1 VGGAAEN
8 DERTKSAL
16 YDNVGDSQTV
26 KQYTMKQAEKSNDS
40 AVTTTPKL
48 ETSTK
53 LTLIGVALGIFMA
66 ALESTIVGTA
76 MPTVIATLGG
86 IEIYSWVAVA
96 YMLTTTVM
104 TPIWGKM
111 ADLIGRRP
119 AMFGGLALFI
129 LGSALSGAAHSM
141 AQLIAFRALQ
151 GLGAA
156 ALFPVGMT
164 IVADLLTLERRTR
177 MIGLFSSM
185 WGVASLFGPIV
196 GGFLTQYWSWRWVF
210 YINLPFG
217 ILAGILIWMTY
228 KEQHARRTNI
238 KLDYAGTFTLT
249 LAMVVLLVLVERGS
263 LFSNTA
269 MTLSLLAVVALTIFF
284 IWIERHSPEP
294 LIPLDLFRNPMV
306 RATTLHGLFAGMML
320 FGAMLYLPLFVQGVL
335 GRTPTEAGQILTPFI
350 LPWVFSSIIGTRLIL
365 RYGYRSVAV
374 AGMILM
380 VIGSLILAYVSTAT
394 TRTDLAIA
402 VIFLGLGGGL
412 TLATLMIGTQHAVSR
427 AQLGVATSTV
437 QFARNIGAALGIGM
451 MGAVLSWNLRNAL
464 AHGNSELASL
474 SLQHG
479 DVAALIRQ
487 TTRTEISPEAS
498 QFLQTALA
506 GSLQKAFAMG
516 LVAVVIATVIS
527 LLIPGGKAHDL
538 AHAEHQTDRATDD
551 DGAAMIDPGTTH

>member
-1 VGGAAEN
+1 
-8 DERTKSAL
+8 
-16 YDNVGDSQTV
+16 
-26 KQYTMKQAEKSNDS
+26 MKQPNKISDPLNVPA
-40 AVTTTPKL
+40 AKL
-48 ETSTK
+48 DLPTK
-53 LTLIGVALGIFMA
+53 LTLLGIALGIFMG

-86 IEIYSWVAVA
+86 MEIYSWVAVA
-96 YMLTTTVM
+96 YLLTSTVM

-141 AQLIAFRALQ
+141 GQLIAFRAVQ

-217 ILAGILIWMTY
+217 VLAGVLIWLTY
-228 KEQHARRTNI
+228 REKHERRTNI
-238 KLDYAGTFTLT
+238 KLDYVGTLTLT

-263 LFSNTA
+263 VLSNA
-269 MTLSLLAVVALTIFF
+269 LVIVGLLAFVALTLLFV
-284 IWIERHSPEP
+284 WIERHSPEP
-294 LIPLDLFRNPMV
+294 LIPLNLFRNQMV
-306 RATTLHGLFAGMML
+306 RATSLHGLFAGMML
-320 FGAMLYLPLFVQGVL
+320 FGSMLYLPLFVQAVM

-374 AGMILM
+374 TGMALM
-380 VIGSLILAYVSTAT
+380 VTGSLILAFVSTAT
-394 TRTDLAIA
+394 TRTHLAVA

-412 TLATLMIGTQHAVSR
+412 TLATLMIGTQHSVAR

-437 QFARNIGAALGIGM
+437 QFARNIGAALGIGT
-451 MGAVLSWNLRNAL
+451 MGAVLSWSLRNEL
-464 AHGNSELASL
+464 AHGSNELAAL

-479 DVAALIRQ
+479 DIAALVRQ
-487 TTRTEISPEAS
+487 TTRTGISPEAA

-506 GSLQKAFAMG
+506 GSLQKAFVVG
-516 LVAVVIATVIS
+516 LAAVAIATVIS

-538 AHAEHQTDRATDD
+538 AHEEQSSEEIER
-551 DGAAMIDPGTTH
+551 

>member
-1 VGGAAEN
+1 
-8 DERTKSAL
+8 
-16 YDNVGDSQTV
+16 
-26 KQYTMKQAEKSNDS
+26 MKQPNQSSEPP
-40 AVTTTPKL
+40 TTTKL
-48 ETSTK
+48 DVSTK
-53 LTLIGVALGIFMA
+53 LTLVGIALGIFMG

-96 YMLTTTVM
+96 YMLTSTVM

-129 LGSALSGAAHSM
+129 IGSALSGAAHSM
-141 AQLIAFRALQ
+141 GQLIAFRAIQ
-151 GLGAA
+151 GLGAG

-217 ILAGILIWMTY
+217 IFAGILIWMTY
-228 KEQHARRTNI
+228 TEKHERRTNI
-238 KLDYAGTFTLT
+238 KLDYAGTMTLT
-249 LAMVVLLVLVERGS
+249 VAMVVLLVLVERGS
-263 LFSNTA
+263 
-269 MTLSLLAVVALTIFF
+269 TLSGTMVIASLLAFIALTVLFV
-284 IWIERHSPEP
+284 WIERRSPEP
-294 LIPLDLFRNPMV
+294 LIPLNLFRNQMV

-374 AGMILM
+374 AGMLLM
-380 VIGSLILAYVSTAT
+380 VIGSLILAFISPAT
-394 TRTDLAIA
+394 TRTTLAVA
-402 VIFLGLGGGL
+402 VMFLGLGGGL
-412 TLATLMIGTQHAVSR
+412 TLATLMIGTQHAVAR

-437 QFARNIGAALGIGM
+437 QFARNIGAALGIGT
-451 MGAVLSWNLRNAL
+451 MGAILSWSLRHEL
-464 AHGNSELASL
+464 ARGSNELASL
-474 SLQHG
+474 SFQHG
-479 DVAALIRQ
+479 DISALIRQ
-487 TTRTEISPEAS
+487 TTRTTISPEAA
-498 QFLQTALA
+498 QFLQSALA
-506 GSLQKAFAMG
+506 NSLQKAFVLG
-516 LVAVVIATVIS
+516 LAAVGIATVIS
-527 LLIPGGKAHDL
+527 LLIPGGKADEL
-538 AHAEHQTDRATDD
+538 AHAEHQAEESEQDEEPVLP
-551 DGAAMIDPGTTH
+551 DPGATH

>member
-1 VGGAAEN
+1 
-8 DERTKSAL
+8 
-16 YDNVGDSQTV
+16 
-26 KQYTMKQAEKSNDS
+26 MKQPEKSSDS
-40 AVTTTPKL
+40 PATASLKL

-53 LTLIGVALGIFMA
+53 LTLVGVALGIFMA

-217 ILAGILIWMTY
+217 VLAGIMIWMTY
-228 KEQHARRTNI
+228 QEQHERRTNI
-238 KLDYAGTFTLT
+238 KLDYAGTVTLT
-249 LAMVVLLVLVERGS
+249 GAMVVLLVLVERGS
-263 LFSNTA
+263 LFSNATVI
-269 MTLSLLAVVALTIFF
+269 TSLLMFIALTILFV
-284 IWIERHSPEP
+284 WIERHSPEP
-294 LIPLDLFRNPMV
+294 LIPLNLFRNQMV

-365 RYGYRSVAV
+365 RYGYRGVAV
-374 AGMILM
+374 AGMVLM
-380 VIGSLILAYVSTAT
+380 VMGSLLLAFVSPST
-394 TRTDLAIA
+394 TRTTLAIA
-402 VIFLGLGGGL
+402 VMFLGLGGGL

-427 AQLGVATSTV
+427 TQLGVATATV
-437 QFARNIGAALGIGM
+437 QFARNIGAALGIGT
-451 MGAVLSWNLRNAL
+451 MGAVLSWSLRQEL
-464 AHGNSELASL
+464 SHGSSELASL

-487 TTRTEISPEAS
+487 TTRTAISPEAA

-506 GSLQKAFAMG
+506 GSLQKAFVVG
-516 LVAVVIATVIS
+516 LIAVAIATIIS

-538 AHAEHQTDRATDD
+538 AHAEHREDNEEADNE
-551 DGAAMIDPGTTH
+551 AALADLGTTH